1 MINIYIDSN
10 VFVAS
15 EIKEEIY
22 HSESREFMDFVLKN
36 RKNELVFFTSVFT
49 FLELSSAM
57 IRRTSNED
65 KAYSLLYKDKK
76 FLEIIYTS
84 ITTHEKKNNIFYKFS
99 RFFSRGIN

>member
-36 RKNELVFFTSVFT
+36 RKNELVFFTSG
-49 FLELSSAM
+49 FLPSWSYL
-57 IRRTSNED
+57 RQ
-65 KAYSLLYKDKK
+65 
-76 FLEIIYTS
+76 
-84 ITTHEKKNNIFYKFS
+84 
-99 RFFSRGIN
+99 